1 MSAANETSRISTSS
15 LIGTRLR
22 LAQNRCAPRSYH
34 VSCASHLIAGKG
46 VMGNPRSHNR
56 NIGPVESLRNEFR
69 EHLETFYGRL
79 KLAPPYDSVEKALA
93 SLVTKLNQLPPD
105 EIAALSVDAAGRW
118 RHFRQAFIE
127 SGLNLKHRG
136 IIAGLARSRNSL
148 DLPPEFDHL
157 LALYTSAH

>member
-1 MSAANETSRISTSS
+1 
-15 LIGTRLR
+15 
-22 LAQNRCAPRSYH
+22 
-34 VSCASHLIAGKG
+34 
-46 VMGNPRSHNR
+46 MGNPKGHNR

-69 EHLETFYGRL
+69 EHLETFYARL

-105 EIAALSVDAAGRW
+105 EVAALSVDATGRW
-118 RHFRQAFIE
+118 LHFRQACID

-136 IIAGLARSRNSL
+136 IIAGLARSRDSL

-157 LALYTSAH
+157 LALYTSAR